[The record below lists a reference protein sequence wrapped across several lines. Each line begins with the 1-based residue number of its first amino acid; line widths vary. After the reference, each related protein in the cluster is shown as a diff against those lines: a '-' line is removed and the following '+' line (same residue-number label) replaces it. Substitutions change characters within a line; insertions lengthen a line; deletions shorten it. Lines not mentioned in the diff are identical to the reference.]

1 MEKEFIVMLNNASF
15 DDVFLVAVSGGPD
28 SMALLHKL
36 TSYKN
41 KFVVCHVNYKTRNE
55 SDYEENMV
63 RDFCKKNNFIF
74 EYNVVKKN
82 NIANFQDSAR
92 VFRYTFFKEMYEKY
106 NAKALIV
113 AHHLDDSLETYLMQ
127 KERKSIVKHYGIAY
141 ESFIMGM
148 NVLRPLLCYRKKELL
163 EYCNSNN
170 VPYSIDY
177 TNNLP
182 KYQRNKLRLEVI
194 NHLSDKEL
202 KKLVEEMLIKEQEN
216 SILFSKVK
224 IFLDKCIENNSLNIN
239 KFSLIDKEYQSL
251 VLYMFLEDK
260 ISRSSKILSKSY
272 LKDLCI
278 QIQDGRANK
287 KYVLDKKYIL
297 YQEYGFLHVED
308 LREIE
313 YCYYLNK
320 GEYLSTEYFSIVK
333 SGDNKSGIY
342 INDDEYPVM
351 IRNYRDGDEIILE
364 NGHKKLRRWFIDKK
378 TPLSKRKT
386 IPLLFTKQGRLIFIP
401 SLYKDFERKNLK
413 STLFMIE

>member
-194 NHLSDKEL
+194 DHLSDEEL